1 MRGGMTGDR
10 LAVATIRTAGEDIA
24 VGVQPFVS
32 DAERAAAGRETVAE
46 RFRALLADNRR
57 RAAEQYAAGGVPQGE
72 EVARVW
78 LPRDPAALR
87 RRLGGQALAAWSDD
101 GILHVLWAGDA
112 ELAMLSGGLQ
122 APLWPV
128 DDAGLAAAGSPG
140 GAGRLWEASL
150 RIRRVDEAVITL
162 VVTAIGR
169 DDPAIGGRVRSQLTW
184 RGPVAPPPA
193 EQVPLRGEIHEHAL
207 ESAALGARR
216 GVTVYV
222 PPRDAG
228 GGAGL
233 LPGCILADGQSCTP
247 FASVLE
253 AAILA
258 GTTPPTVLV
267 GVHNAVYF
275 HPGKSSPPRED
286 PRGLEYLPIHRSRR
300 FGGHL
305 AFVTDEVIPWAASR
319 FPVRPG
325 PWTAVGYSNGAVWAI
340 AAGQRRPDIFTGV
353 AAFSAGVPPRQ
364 VARASWGV
372 RHYLAAGTL
381 EPGFRQATSGWA
393 ARLERAGMAHAY
405 REWPGGHDSYWWH
418 RELPAALA
426 WLLNEA
432 GDPRRPGEGRT
443 RAA

>member
-1 MRGGMTGDR
+1 MP
-10 LAVATIRTAGEDIA
+10 TIRRAGEDIA
-24 VGVQPFVS
+24 FGVQPYVS

-46 RFRALLADNRR
+46 RFRALLPDNRR
-57 RAAEQYAAGGVPQGE
+57 RAADQYAAGGVPQGQ

-87 RRLGGQALAAWSDD
+87 ERLGGQELSVWSDD

-112 ELAMLSGGLQ
+112 ELAALSGGVQ

-128 DDAGLAAAGSPG
+128 DDAGEAAAGSAG
-140 GAGRLWEASL
+140 GDGRLWEASL
-150 RIRRVDEAVITL
+150 RIRRLDGAVITL
-162 VVTAIGR
+162 VVTATGR
-169 DDPAIGGRVRSQLTW
+169 DDPAIGGRIRRQLTW
-184 RGPVAPPPA
+184 RGPDAPPPA
-193 EQVPLRGEIHEHAL
+193 ERVPLRGEIHQHAL
-207 ESAALGARR
+207 ESAALGGPR

-247 FASVLE
+247 FAAVLE

-267 GVHNAVYF
+267 GVHNAVTF
-275 HPGKSSPPRED
+275 HRGKASVPRAD
-286 PRGLEYLPIHRSRR
+286 PRGLEYLPLHRSRR
-300 FGGHL
+300 FGAHL
-305 AFVTDEVIPWAASR
+305 AFVIDEVIPWAAAC

-340 AAGQRRPDIFTGV
+340 AAGQRRPDIFTRV
-353 AAFSAGVPPRQ
+353 AAFSAGMPPRR
-364 VARASWGV
+364 VSRASRGV

-381 EPGFRQATSGWA
+381 EPGFRRATSGWA

-405 REWPGGHDSYWWH
+405 REWPGGHDSYWWQL
-418 RELPAALA
+418 ELPAALA
-426 WLLNEA
+426 WLLKEA
-432 GDPRRPGEGRT
+432 GDPGRPGEGRT
-443 RAA
+443 RVA